1 MSRDVRSR
9 KPTSYT
15 YTLLF
20 EGFELCLEEHMATGE
35 THSQRCLPI
44 NKPEYCS
51 QKAWEELK
59 VTETFGVTEGTCP
72 GSYTDVPGY
81 RECIMD
87 HPGVQSDTGHC
98 LPLWYKPEYCSEKS
112 WNVIHRNIF
121 Q

>member
-1 MSRDVRSR
+1 MLGQENLLLI
-9 KPTSYT
+9 PT
-15 YTLLF
+15 LFF

-35 THSQRCLPI
+35 THSKRCLPI

-59 VTETFGVTEGTCP
+59 VTETFGETEGTCP

-81 RECIMD
+81 QECIMD